1 MTAEQTEA
9 AAADAGGNRRQV
21 AALIFS
27 AFVSGLCSIIYE
39 LLIATTASYFL
50 GDSIKFFSLTIG
62 IYMAAMGLG
71 TFLSR
76 YVEKH
81 MLGRFVII
89 ELALAALGGLSI
101 PILYFAYAWTELFAP
116 AYLVLTVAIG
126 VLIGLEIP
134 FLTRLMDRYN
144 PLRINIAS
152 ILSFDYL
159 GALIATLA
167 FPFLLLPVFGI
178 YQSSLLFG
186 FANVSIGFVMLRVF
200 RDEIGEP
207 ARQML
212 GLTVAITAVLGAM
225 IALSHVFLEKWDQSL
240 YEDRI
245 VHAEQTKYQRI
256 VLTRDR
262 DDLRLYLDG
271 NLQFSSIDEYRYHE
285 ALVHIPLALSPPAL
299 SPLALSPLAVG
310 PLALGPRTPRR
321 VLLLGAGDGLAA
333 RELLKY
339 PDIAEIVLVD
349 LDPAVIALAR
359 KNAGIRA
366 LNGGSLDAPRVKVV
380 IGDAFEYLRSNSAP
394 FELVIADLPDPNN
407 SGLARLYAKQFYRLV
422 RQNLVPGGLF
432 VTQATSPYF
441 SSRAFWSIDATVR
454 AGGFAHT
461 YPYHLNVPSFGEWGF
476 ILASDSVIET
486 GTPRLAVAT
495 RYLTADTIPMHFQF
509 DKDMLVTDAA
519 VSTLDRPTILDD
531 YLAGWQYY
539 R

>member
-1 MTAEQTEA
+1 MTTDGTEA
-9 AAADAGGNRRQV
+9 AVAAAGGNRRQV
-21 AALIFS
+21 LALVFS

-76 YVEKH
+76 YIERH

-101 PILYFAYAWTELFAP
+101 PILYFAYAWTELFFH
-116 AYLVLTVAIG
+116 AYLVLTVGIG

-144 PLRINIAS
+144 PLKINIAS

-159 GALIATLA
+159 GALIATIA
-167 FPFLLLPVFGI
+167 FPFFLLPVFGI

-200 RDEIGEP
+200 GEEIGKP
-207 ARQML
+207 ARAML
-212 GLTVAITAVLGAM
+212 ALSVAVTVFLGGM
-225 IALSHVFLEKWDQSL
+225 IALSHAFLEKWDQSL

-245 VHAEQTKYQRI
+245 VHAEQTRYQRI

-271 NLQFSSIDEYRYHE
+271 NLQFSSVDEYRYHE
-285 ALVHIPLALSPPAL
+285 ALVHIPLGLSPRP
-299 SPLALSPLAVG
+299 
-310 PLALGPRTPRR
+310 PRR

-333 RELLKY
+333 RELLKHQA
-339 PDIAEIVLVD
+339 IAEIVLVD
-349 LDPAVIALAR
+349 LDPAVVALAR
-359 KNAGIRA
+359 GNAGIRE
-366 LNGGSLDAPRVKVV
+366 LNGGSLDSPRVQVV
-380 IGDAFEYLRSNSAP
+380 IGDAFEYLRENSEP
-394 FELVIADLPDPNN
+394 FDLVIADLPDPNN
-407 SGLARLYAKQFYRLV
+407 SGLARLYAKQFYQLV
-422 RQNLVPGGLF
+422 HRSLAPGGLF

-441 SSRAFWSIDATVR
+441 SPRAFWSIEATVR
-454 AGGFAHT
+454 AGGFERT

-476 ILASDSVIET
+476 VLASDVALDLDK
-486 GTPRLAVAT
+486 PRLAVAT
-495 RYLTADTIPMHFQF
+495 RYLEADDIPKHFQF
-509 DKDMLVTDAA
+509 DKDTIVANA
-519 VSTLDRPTILDD
+519 GVSTLDRPTILDD